1 MGCASSQP
9 RTPPQEFFKVGDRV
23 AAVKLRH
30 VRRFRNPHT
39 GAMEDTLFG
48 AAWSPGLVTAVK
60 EVQVM
65 AKRYDRGSALKVA
78 KQAHANKM
86 RRVRKYTVT
95 FDAGD
100 CEADVPVDRI
110 RADASPAPVRPP
122 EAAATEAA
130 RV

>member
-1 MGCASSQP
+1 
-9 RTPPQEFFKVGDRV
+9 
-23 AAVKLRH
+23 
-30 VRRFRNPHT
+30 
-39 GAMEDTLFG
+39 MEDTLFG
-48 AAWSPGLVTAVK
+48 AAWSPGIVTAVK

-65 AKRYDRGSALKVA
+65 AKRYDRGSAYKVA
-78 KQAHANKM
+78 RQAQANKTS
-86 RRVRKYTVT
+86 RVRKYTVT

-110 RADASPAPVRPP
+110 RADASPAPARTD